1 MMIDY
6 TGCDWTAV
14 DTLDNVRRIAGI
26 PLQDPGWYSDGQKTY
41 LLIYL
46 NNRDS
51 YRLVRWS
58 SRDIRDELK
67 VLLELPVHNI

>member
-1 MMIDY
+1 MIDY

-14 DTLDNVRRIAGI
+14 DTLKNTQRISGL
-26 PLQDPGWYSDGQKTY
+26 PLKDPGWYYDGNKTY

-46 NNRDS
+46 NNRNA

-67 VLLELPVHNI
+67 TLLELPVHNI